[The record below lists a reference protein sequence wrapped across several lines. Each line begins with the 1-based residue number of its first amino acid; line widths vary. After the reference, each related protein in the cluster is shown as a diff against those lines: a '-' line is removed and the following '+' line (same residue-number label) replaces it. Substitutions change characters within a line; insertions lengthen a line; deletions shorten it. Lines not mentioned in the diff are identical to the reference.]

1 MSNEELGI
9 RNYEQNQN
17 EALLEETKGKNIL
30 IPNPSPLI
38 PNRKHRGGI
47 ISLVIFMVVV
57 TIFASGAIA
66 FYTIFM
72 KPENKSQVPQ
82 FVGNT
87 TVEAVAEAE
96 RLGLVVQIESVAST
110 MPEGR
115 VLAQSPKA
123 GEELR
128 KGQVV
133 LLQVS
138 QGGELH
144 PIPDVQ
150 GKTLAK
156 AQEEIKNQGFSLG
169 DVIKINE
176 PNVKAGTVIAQSPA
190 TPANV
195 ASGRKIDLL
204 VQAGTAQAENITI
217 PDVNRM
223 TEEEARNVLEA
234 GGVKVQAVDR
244 VYSPLLPEGLAIETR
259 PGAGT
264 LIKPGQ
270 GVILK
275 LATQRRP
282 AGYSDVDNKRDTST
296 RQTANGTV
304 TAPRN
309 TASKTQEPAEK
320 TTTAQNQN
328 NNRGVSVPAGG
339 EDDVFIGDDYDIS
352 ALKTTAAQKSSTAPA
367 PSANSNSRPAAAPAN
382 NTQQTQTQKPQST
395 PAAAS
400 APSTGGSKTAR
411 IRYPVPP
418 LARPMELKIEVTDPN
433 GKREVMN
440 RQVRGGEN
448 ISTTTTYSQ
457 ECVINIY
464 LGGEFVWQERQ
475 R

>member
-1 MSNEELGI
+1 M
-9 RNYEQNQN
+9 
-17 EALLEETKGKNIL
+17 
-30 IPNPSPLI
+30 
-38 PNRKHRGGI
+38 KHKGGI
-47 ISLVIFMVVV
+47 IGFVFFLVFI

-66 FYTIFM
+66 FYTIFI
-72 KPENKSQVPQ
+72 KPENKSKVPQ

-96 RLGLVVQIESVAST
+96 NLGLVVQIEPVAST

-115 VLAQSPKA
+115 VLAQAPKA

-144 PIPDVQ
+144 PIPDVK

-156 AQEEIKNQGFSLG
+156 AQEEIKSQGFSLG

-176 PNVKAGTVIAQSPA
+176 PNIKAGTVIAQSPA
-190 TPANV
+190 APANI

-204 VQAGTAQAENITI
+204 VQAGNVQPENIII

-223 TEEEARNVLEA
+223 TEDEARNILEA

-264 LIKPGQ
+264 SIKTGQ

-275 LATQRRP
+275 LATQKRP
-282 AGYSDVDNKRDTST
+282 AGYSDVDNKKTAST
-296 RQTANGTV
+296 QNNTRGTV

-309 TASKTQEPAEK
+309 TASNNNSEKNKTQS
-320 TTTAQNQN
+320 QN
-328 NNRGVSVPAGG
+328 NNRNAAASSGG
-339 EDDVFIGDDYDIS
+339 DEFIGDDYDVG
-352 ALKTTAAQKSSTAPA
+352 ALTKTAQNKTNSQPQKSSV
-367 PSANSNSRPAAAPAN
+367 PSTNSNSN
-382 NTQQTQTQKPQST
+382 NTNTPQQNT
-395 PAAAS
+395 S
-400 APSTGGSKTAR
+400 APSVPSVPSTG
-411 IRYPVPP
+411 
-418 LARPMELKIEVTDPN
+418 N
-433 GKREVMN
+433 
-440 RQVRGGEN
+440 
-448 ISTTTTYSQ
+448 
-457 ECVINIY
+457 
-464 LGGEFVWQERQ
+464 
-475 R
+475 

>member
-1 MSNEELGI
+1 M
-9 RNYEQNQN
+9 
-17 EALLEETKGKNIL
+17 
-30 IPNPSPLI
+30 
-38 PNRKHRGGI
+38 KHKGGI
-47 ISLVIFMVVV
+47 IGFVFFLVFI

-66 FYTIFM
+66 FYTIFI
-72 KPENKSQVPQ
+72 KPENKSKVPQ

-96 RLGLVVQIESVAST
+96 NLGLVVQIEPVAST

-115 VLAQSPKA
+115 VLAQAPKA

-144 PIPDVQ
+144 PIPDVK

-156 AQEEIKNQGFSLG
+156 AQEEIKSQGFSIG

-190 TPANV
+190 APANI

-204 VQAGTAQAENITI
+204 VQAGNVQPENIII

-223 TEEEARNVLEA
+223 TEDEARNILEA

-264 LIKPGQ
+264 SIKTGQ

-275 LATQRRP
+275 LATQKRP
-282 AGYSDVDNKRDTST
+282 AGYSDVDNKKTAST
-296 RQTANGTV
+296 QNNTRGTV

-309 TASKTQEPAEK
+309 TASNNNNSEKNKT
-320 TTTAQNQN
+320 QN
-328 NNRGVSVPAGG
+328 NNRSVAVSVAG
-339 EDDVFIGDDYDIS
+339 ENDVFIGDDYDVG
-352 ALKTTAAQKSSTAPA
+352 ALTKTAQNNSQPQKSSA
-367 PSANSNSRPAAAPAN
+367 PSTTSTSNSN
-382 NTQQTQTQKPQST
+382 NTPQQKTSTPSAQTQST
-395 PAAAS
+395 PAPAS
-400 APSTGGSKTAR
+400 TPSTGGTKTAR

-418 LARPMELKIEVTDPN
+418 LGRPMDLKIEITDPN
-433 GKREVMN
+433 GKREVMS
-440 RQVRGGEN
+440 RQVKGGEN
-448 ISTTTTYSQ
+448 INTTASYSQ

-464 LGGEFVWQERQ
+464 LGGEFVWQEKQ